1 MNRLFGKMYI
11 YLSYNKTDY
20 MSDTKLIPGK
30 QVAEYICNSIKQ
42 KLVDSLVKPKLAIIL
57 ASYDE
62 SSKIYVDLKS
72 KKAEEVGIEP
82 TLFWYTESIT
92 TQELILEI
100 QKLNAD
106 SSTHGILLQ
115 LPLYPHLE
123 NDTEKIVNTIDFKK
137 DVDGLTA
144 YQQGLCSQLSKEAI
158 LPATVEA
165 ILECMQFTTKN
176 TISWSDKNSSDFQ
189 TFLRGK
195 TVVIVNDSNLIGRPL
210 AMLLNAMGATTII
223 CNEYTKKIKDIL
235 ITADYAI
242 TATGKAHLFNHEFLK
257 PNAIVIDV
265 TSIKTQN
272 GVKGDFIIDQELLE
286 KVEYVTPV
294 PGGVG
299 PLTIACLLR
308 NVINAIG

>member
-1 MNRLFGKMYI
+1 
-11 YLSYNKTDY
+11 

-30 QVAEYICNSIKQ
+30 QLAENICNSLKQ
-42 KLVDSLVKPKLAIIL
+42 KLANSSLKPKLAIIL

-72 KKAEEVGIEP
+72 KKAREVGMEP
-82 TLFWYTESIT
+82 TLFQYEESIT
-92 TQELILEI
+92 PEELILEI
-100 QKLNAD
+100 HKLNAD
-106 SSTHGILLQ
+106 NSIHGILLQ
-115 LPLYPHLE
+115 LPLYAHLE
-123 NDTEKIVNTIDFKK
+123 KDTERIVNTIDFRK

-144 YQQGLCSQLSKEAI
+144 YQQGLCAQLSNDAI

-165 ILECMQFTTKN
+165 ILECLQFTTTKN
-176 TISWSDKNSSDFQ
+176 ISWANRNSVDFQ

-195 TVVIVNDSNLIGRPL
+195 AAVIVNDSNLIGRPL

-223 CNEYTKKIKDIL
+223 CNEYTKDIKDVL
-235 ITADYAI
+235 LTADYAI
-242 TATGKAHLFNHEFLK
+242 TATGKAHLFTHEFLK

-265 TSIKTQN
+265 TSIKIQN
-272 GVKGDFIIDQELLE
+272 GVKGDFVINEVLID
-286 KVEYVTPV
+286 KAAFVTPV

-308 NVINAIG
+308 NVVNAAF